1 MVAKTVSLRPIIL
14 SLLILAT
21 VMFGTQQLAIEV
33 QAAGECCDS
42 QSVELFLVATDDL
55 SPFESDRGDL
65 QSKPISSSI
74 PSEESIGKWSFQPDY
89 HGDYQATTWEF
100 SIHYEIENAAGVQLN
115 GTVQIDI
122 GPNSFTGQ
130 TPAGEMYI
138 PNGAG
143 TLDVEI
149 EVDAGSL
156 VSSDTVSI
164 ELILSTMVFVV
175 PSGGASIEF
184 QWGDEDHDSSLIGD
198 LPLLDID
205 LQTPLVDGRTLHLP
219 AIMRSGFGQKLIENG
234 DISCSVDGVA
244 ISEQP
249 VKTPSGQDVKAT
261 WSWSAPDGYQEG
273 TITVLVEYSLQ
284 SGSESWKAIAEFD
297 ITLGDGDGSTTFYSE
312 DEPLRPAHGSKL
324 NVRIDADIQ
333 KDAEDLVIT
342 RNTVLTI
349 QDDMAYWMRWG
360 ITNQGAEGLESDSIW
375 ALFDGVFSEDQYSDK
390 VIDNAEL
397 EKMAT
402 TLQSGALMNWFLEGG
417 LQLEPEEL
425 LGGFNEFHTFRVQ
438 IELNDDYSVSRQP
451 VKLKVSTTQS
461 INDGEYF
468 EFLEQFISPQID
480 VFWKSVSLQVD
491 LQTDSQSSLIG
502 ISEDSTEDLQ
512 ISHERHFT
520 KEVLTLSSKDIL
532 DWNRMDIRIKPST
545 NPLHAPL
552 PLFMICMGLIVVMF
566 GTCFLLSKGK
576 TRKPL
581 YLESLLIPLVALA
594 YWFAYPIENL
604 GALMGLVGGMWMVTT
619 LITPRRIGEDDM
631 PDTSDMPEVP
641 TIACP
646 KCTTVNP
653 VVSEVRPLRL
663 PCGGCGRVLKIVG

>member
-1 MVAKTVSLRPIIL
+1 MSLRPIIICI
-14 SLLILAT
+14 LILAT
-21 VMFGTQQLAIEV
+21 VMSSTQQFVTPV
-33 QAAGECCDS
+33 QATGECCDS
-42 QSVELFLVATDDL
+42 QSVELFLVGANDL
-55 SPFESDRGDL
+55 SPFDNDRGDL

-74 PSEESIGKWSFQPDY
+74 PSEESIGTWAFQPGY
-89 HGDYQATTWEF
+89 HGDYSATTWVF
-100 SIHYEIENAAGVQLN
+100 SIHYEVENAAGVQLN
-115 GTVQIDI
+115 GTVQVDI
-122 GPNSFTGQ
+122 GPNTYSGQ

-143 TLDVEI
+143 TLDVEV
-149 EVDAGSL
+149 EVDSSSL
-156 VSSDTVSI
+156 VSSDTVSV

-184 QWGDEDHDSSLIGD
+184 QWGDEDHSSSLIGD

-205 LQTPLVDGRTLHLP
+205 LQTPLVDGRTLHIP
-219 AIMRSGFGQKLIENG
+219 AILRSGFGQKLIENG
-234 DISCSVDGVA
+234 EISCSVDGVA
-244 ISEQP
+244 ITEQP

-261 WSWSAPDGYQEG
+261 WSWSAPDGYQEE
-273 TITVLVEYSLQ
+273 TITVQVEYSLQ
-284 SGSESWKAIAEFD
+284 SGSESWKANAEFD
-297 ITLGDGDGSTTFYSE
+297 IILGDGDGSTTFYSE

-324 NVRIDADIQ
+324 SIKIDADMQ
-333 KDAEDLVIT
+333 KDAEGLTIT
-342 RNTVLTI
+342 RTTVLTI

-360 ITNQGAEGLESDSIW
+360 ITNQGASELDSDSVW
-375 ALFDGVFSEDQYSDK
+375 ALFDGVFTEEQYSDK
-390 VIDNAEL
+390 IIDNTEL
-397 EKMAT
+397 EKMST
-402 TLQSGALMNWFLEGG
+402 TLQSGALMNWFLEAG

-425 LGGFNEFHTFRVQ
+425 LGGFDEFHTFQVRL
-438 IELNDDYSVSRQP
+438 ELNDDYTVSRQA

-461 INDGEYF
+461 INEGEYF

-480 VFWKSVSLQVD
+480 VFWRSVSLQVN
-491 LQTDSQSSLIG
+491 LQTDSQSSLVG
-502 ISEDSTEDLQ
+502 ISDDSTDDLH
-512 ISHERHFT
+512 ISHERHLT
-520 KEVLTLSSKDIL
+520 KEVLTMSSEDIL

-552 PLFMICMGLIVVMF
+552 PLFLICFGLVVVMF
-566 GTCFLLSKGK
+566 GTCFLLAKGK

-604 GALMGLVGGMWMVTT
+604 GALMGLVGGVWMVTT
-619 LITPRRIGEDDM
+619 LITPRRIGEGEM
-631 PDTSDMPEVP
+631 PDASDMPEVP

-653 VVSEVRPLRL
+653 VISEVRPLRL